1 MARKTRKKSR
11 RKAGR
16 RKSDKGLPDWVS
28 MFMGLLIGL
37 AVALYVYIT
46 DPTPPSISL
55 VMPAGTTSKPASAIL
70 ETVEAVEIPPEPG
83 ITFDFYDMLPNLG
96 VEVYEDEREPVLATP
111 PVRSNKPTRVTKPGI
126 YILQAGSFSHI
137 DDANRRKAEI
147 ALLGVR
153 ADIKRGL
160 VKQRTVYRVY
170 TDPMEDPADVNRVSQ
185 KLQQANIE
193 ILLKRVSD

>member
-1 MARKTRKKSR
+1 MARKSRKKSR

-16 RKSDKGLPDWVS
+16 RKSDKGLPGWAS
-28 MFMGLLIGL
+28 MFTGLIIGL

-46 DPTPPSISL
+46 DPTPPSIPL
-55 VMPAGTTSKPASAIL
+55 VTMPQNTAQPASAIP
-70 ETVEAVEIPPEPG
+70 ETVEAVEVTPEPG

-96 VEVYEDEREPVLATP
+96 VEVHEDERQPVLAKP
-111 PVRSNKPTRVTKPGI
+111 PTRASKPTRVTKPGI

-137 DDANRRKAEI
+137 DDANRRKAQI

-160 VKQRTVYRVY
+160 ANKRTVYRVY

>member
-16 RKSDKGLPDWVS
+16 RKSDNYLPGWAS
-28 MFMGLLIGL
+28 MLMGLFLGL

-46 DPTPPSISL
+46 DPSPPSIALIKPQSS
-55 VMPAGTTSKPASAIL
+55 AEPASVIP
-70 ETVEAVEIPPEPG
+70 EVVEKNEVPPKPG

-96 VEVYEDEREPVLATP
+96 VEVYEDERA
-111 PVRSNKPTRVTKPGI
+111 PTRPVTPKRVSKPGI

-137 DDANRRKAEI
+137 DDANRRKAEM

-153 ADIKRGL
+153 SDIKRGQ
-160 VKQRTVYRVY
+160 VNKRTVYRVY
-170 TDPMEDPADVNRVSQ
+170 TDPMEDPAEVNRISK

-193 ILLKRVSD
+193 ILMKRVTD

>member
-1 MARKTRKKSR
+1 MARKSRKKSR

-16 RKSDKGLPDWVS
+16 RKSDKSSSGWAS
-28 MFMGLLIGL
+28 MFMGLFIGL

-46 DPTPPSISL
+46 DPTPPSIAL
-55 VMPAGTTSKPASAIL
+55 VMPAGTTTQPASAIP
-70 ETVEAVEIPPEPG
+70 ETVEVVEIPSEPG

-96 VEVYEDEREPVLATP
+96 VEVYEDERAPVLATP
-111 PVRSNKPTRVTKPGI
+111 PVRSSKPTRVTKPGI

>member
-16 RKSDKGLPDWVS
+16 RKSDNYLPGWAS
-28 MFMGLLIGL
+28 MLMGLFLGL

-46 DPTPPSISL
+46 DPTPPSIALIKLPLSN
-55 VMPAGTTSKPASAIL
+55 AQPASA
-70 ETVEAVEIPPEPG
+70 TPEAVKDSEVPPEPG

-96 VEVYEDEREPVLATP
+96 VEVYEDERA
-111 PVRSNKPTRVTKPGI
+111 PTRSPTPARVSKPGI
-126 YILQAGSFSHI
+126 YILQAGSFSNI
-137 DDANRRKAEI
+137 NDANRRKAQM

-153 ADIKRGL
+153 SEIKRGQ
-160 VKQRTVYRVY
+160 VNKRTVYRVY
-170 TDPMEDPADVNRVSQ
+170 TDPMEDPEEVNHVSEQ
-185 KLQQANIE
+185 LQQANIE

>member
-16 RKSDKGLPDWVS
+16 RKTDKGLSGWAS
-28 MFMGLLIGL
+28 MFMGLIIGL

-46 DPTPPSISL
+46 DPTPPSIAL
-55 VMPAGTTSKPASAIL
+55 VTKARTMTQPASAIP
-70 ETVEAVEIPPEPG
+70 ETVEAVEVAPEPG

-96 VEVYEDEREPVLATP
+96 VEVYEDERQPVLATP
-111 PVRSNKPTRVTKPGI
+111 PKRASKPARVTKPGI
-126 YILQAGSFSHI
+126 YILQAGSFSKI
-137 DDANRRKAEI
+137 DDANRRKAEM

-160 VKQRTVYRVY
+160 ANERTVYRVY

-185 KLQQANIE
+185 QLQQANIE

>member
-16 RKSDKGLPDWVS
+16 RQSDNSLPGWAS
-28 MFMGLLIGL
+28 MLMGLFLGL
-37 AVALYVYIT
+37 AVALYVYIS
-46 DPTPPSISL
+46 DPAPPSLAL
-55 VMPAGTTSKPASAIL
+55 VKMPQRAASPAKTAPKVA
-70 ETVEAVEIPPEPG
+70 EPPPEPG

-96 VEVYEDEREPVLATP
+96 VEVYEDEQAPARAST
-111 PVRSNKPTRVTKPGI
+111 PVRVSKPGI

-137 DDANRRKAEI
+137 DDANRRKAEM
-147 ALLGVR
+147 ALLGVHSE
-153 ADIKRGL
+153 IKRGQAN
-160 VKQRTVYRVY
+160 KRTVYRVY
-170 TDPMEDPADVNRVSQ
+170 TDPMEDPAEVNRMSK